1 MVLPVQ
7 QLNANTWLRLGQLA
21 ANENGQ
27 SANTGGD
34 PLPSIAPSGNAWA
47 EFKSNPALHTPH
59 IAQLNSS
66 VQGIHKFIA
75 EHAPAGAGRHEA
87 LGNLQHYANAKINC
101 PTDNLSALTVNENR
115 RNLHLFAQ
123 QLHNPA
129 IPTDQKLAAV
139 LDLTKGLGVCTEGE
153 TLNILDSTQQLC
165 NRQQG
170 LAGLLVNTKNKL
182 VEQHLQQLVK
192 HEDALRLPNQLAGDL
207 EIHHVQ
213 ALKNHVAGQWG
224 LSVQEDRY
232 ATSAYQARAGKMAS
246 ALLAQTI
253 TPAVLANHVAE
264 QLEQALI
271 SQTAPGLRE
280 GMPAALLKT
289 EPLRRAI
296 QAEFGQSID
305 LEQCLEFNDDYSE
318 VRLKPQQDLAL
329 HIVKAFQD
337 IGLVP
342 PHANPKHVLNQ
353 PTPKLEQAIE
363 QVGELR
369 GDVAH
374 QRLLVNCINSFWFG
388 HAATPQES
396 KDKEQREHSFRPV

>member
-139 LDLTKGLGVCTEGE
+139 RGPVRSLLTLLIVFSSMLVAGASGVIPSGLSLPGSSSGWAALASLVVLYGLAFTLLFVCVPRLNMAQNAPVMNVEPIATLLLGWALLD
-153 TLNILDSTQQLC
+153 QQLGTL
-165 NRQQG
+165 Q
-170 LAGLLVNTKNKL
+170 LLGGAV
-182 VEQHLQQLVK
+182 VVC
-192 HEDALRLPNQLAGDL
+192 G
-207 EIHHVQ
+207 IV
-213 ALKNHVAGQWG
+213 
-224 LSVQEDRY
+224 
-232 ATSAYQARAGKMAS
+232 
-246 ALLAQTI
+246 LLTY
-253 TPAVLANHVAE
+253 
-264 QLEQALI
+264 
-271 SQTAPGLRE
+271 
-280 GMPAALLKT
+280 
-289 EPLRRAI
+289 RRA
-296 QAEFGQSID
+296 
-305 LEQCLEFNDDYSE
+305 N
-318 VRLKPQQDLAL
+318 
-329 HIVKAFQD
+329 
-337 IGLVP
+337 
-342 PHANPKHVLNQ
+342 
-353 PTPKLEQAIE
+353 
-363 QVGELR
+363 
-369 GDVAH
+369 
-374 QRLLVNCINSFWFG
+374 
-388 HAATPQES
+388 
-396 KDKEQREHSFRPV
+396 

>member
-7 QLNANTWLRLGQLA
+7 HSNAETWHSLGQLA
-21 ANENGQ
+21 RNENGQ
-27 SANTGGD
+27 PTNHGGD
-34 PLPSIAPSGNAWA
+34 PLPSIAPSANAWA
-47 EFKSNPALHTPH
+47 EFKSNPTLHAPH
-59 IAQLNSS
+59 IAQLNRSTKD
-66 VQGIHKFIA
+66 IHTFIA
-75 EHAPAGAGRHEA
+75 EHAPTGAGRQEA
-87 LGNLQHYANAKINC
+87 LNNLQHYVNTKINC
-101 PTDNLSALTVNENR
+101 HPGNLSALTINENR

-123 QLHNPA
+123 QLNNPT
-129 IPTDQKLAAV
+129 ISTDQKLTAA
-139 LDLTKGLGVCTEGE
+139 LNLGKGLGVCTEGE

-170 LAGLLVNTKNKL
+170 LAGLLVKTKNLL

-192 HEDALRLPNQLAGDL
+192 HEDAIHLSHKLANDM

-224 LSVQEDRY
+224 LAVQEDRY
-232 ATSAYQARAGKMAS
+232 ATSAYQARTGQMAS
-246 ALLAQTI
+246 ALLAKTI
-253 TPAVLANHVAE
+253 TPATLAHHAAE

-280 GMPAALLKT
+280 GIPVELLKT

-318 VRLKPQQDLAL
+318 VRLKPHEDLAL
-329 HIVKAFQD
+329 HIVKAFQG

-342 PHANPKHVLNQ
+342 IHANPMHVLNQ
-353 PTPKLEQAIE
+353 PTPGLQQAIE
-363 QVGELR
+363 QVGTLR
-369 GDVAH
+369 GEVVRRPLHNDY
-374 QRLLVNCINSFWFG
+374 INSFWFG
-388 HAATPQES
+388 HAQTQQDSKRKEEQEH
-396 KDKEQREHSFRPV
+396 QFRRR